1 MFIDNENQLKNY
13 GMQLQNMGMEI
24 HNFGLQMKNNMML
37 NIGNQILIQNI
48 GDQIQNMGNQISN
61 IAMQIFNM
69 GIQISNIIMNQN
81 NINMMNQNNLM
92 NNNMMMNGINEEIM
106 NDNNE
111 QLIYSV
117 VFITQSGR
125 KNNININCSRTVED
139 LLNLYLNRMGLDID
153 DIQKKKIFFLNNGQK
168 MDLKDKSKIIEY
180 FPKISTNQK
189 IEVINY
195 Y

>member
-1 MFIDNENQLKNY
+1 MFVDNENQLKNY

-24 HNFGLQMKNNMML
+24 HNFGLQMKNNMMI
-37 NIGNQILIQNI
+37 NIGNQMIIQNI
-48 GDQIQNMGNQISN
+48 GDQIQNIGDQISN

-81 NINMMNQNNLM
+81 NINMMNQNNIM

-111 QLIYSV
+111 PLFYSV
-117 VFITQSGR
+117 VFRVSSGQMI
-125 KNNININCSRTVED
+125 NININSNKTLED
-139 LLNLYLNRMGLDID
+139 LLNLYLNRMGLGID

-168 MDLKDKSKIIEY
+168 IDLKDKTKIKEY
-180 FPKISTNQK
+180 FKNHSTSQK
-189 IEVINY
+189 IEVIND
-195 Y
+195 